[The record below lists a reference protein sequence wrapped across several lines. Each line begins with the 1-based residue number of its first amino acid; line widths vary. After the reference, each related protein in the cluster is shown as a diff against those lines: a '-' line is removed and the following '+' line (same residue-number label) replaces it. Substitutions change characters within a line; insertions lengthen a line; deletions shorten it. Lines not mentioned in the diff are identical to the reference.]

1 MNKNYLPLINY
12 EKLLKNGEIDDVI
25 EAMRLL
31 DSNSHKMNDNDYL
44 LISNYLMRIYLKIK
58 KNKKKLI
65 IYIFITLLIFYKN
78 H

>member
-1 MNKNYLPLINY
+1 MNKNKNYLPPINY

-25 EAMRLL
+25 EAMTIL

-58 KNKKKLI
+58 KIKRN
-65 IYIFITLLIFYKN
+65 
-78 H
+78 